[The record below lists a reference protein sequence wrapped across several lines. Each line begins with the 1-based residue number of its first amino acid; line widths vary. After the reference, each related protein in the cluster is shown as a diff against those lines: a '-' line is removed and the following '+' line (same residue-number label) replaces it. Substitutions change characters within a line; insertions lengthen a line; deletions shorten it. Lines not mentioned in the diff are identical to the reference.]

1 MKSDSGK
8 FSSTLHSFHLK
19 LVFVLKSHLNF
30 TKEAFASQWSHSSPG
45 ALLVQS
51 RNSQGGN
58 GFPGSKGK
66 DVEFLGSKYE
76 EGISLTFIAGK

>member
-45 ALLVQS
+45 ALLSAKQELTGWKWIPWFQ
-51 RNSQGGN
+51 R
-58 GFPGSKGK
+58 KGC
-66 DVEFLGSKYE
+66 
-76 EGISLTFIAGK
+76 GIFGEQI